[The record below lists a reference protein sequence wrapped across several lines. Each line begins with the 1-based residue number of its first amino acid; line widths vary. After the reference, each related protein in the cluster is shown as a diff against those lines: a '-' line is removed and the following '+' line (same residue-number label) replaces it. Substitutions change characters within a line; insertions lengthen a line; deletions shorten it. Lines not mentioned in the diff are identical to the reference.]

1 MSSMTD
7 EETQEPTL
15 ATDKVVMRTEPIQQR
30 SAERIE
36 MLLDSAAA
44 LIDED
49 GIDGVTTS
57 AVAKKSES
65 SVGVVYRYFPNIQT
79 LLRAL
84 AARNMERYLERVREN
99 VESSAPGPWTSL
111 DRSLDIFVEMNREEP
126 GFRALR
132 FGDVIDQRFLN
143 PELSNNSILAREFA
157 RQIATLY
164 ELKGMDGDAENEDL
178 IFHVEVAV
186 EIASGLL
193 GRAFH
198 IDKNGDERFI
208 EATRDLCIT
217 YLKTKIELPAP

>member
-7 EETQEPTL
+7 ETQEPTL
-15 ATDKVVMRTEPIQQR
+15 ATDRVVMRTEPIQQR

-36 MLLDSAAA
+36 TLLDAAAA
-44 LIDED
+44 LIDEG

-57 AVAKKSES
+57 AVAKKSKS

-84 AARNMERYLERVREN
+84 AVRNMDRYVERVQEN
-99 VESSAPGPWTSL
+99 VASSPPSPWSSF
-111 DRSLDIFVEMNREEP
+111 DRTLDIFIEMNRDEP

-157 RQIATLY
+157 RQIGETY
-164 ELKGMDGDAENEDL
+164 DFEPDDEVV
-178 IFHVEVAV
+178 FHVEVAI
-186 EIASGLL
+186 EMASGLL
-193 GRAFH
+193 GRAFQL
-198 IDKNGDERFI
+198 DKDGDERFI
-208 EATRDLCIT
+208 EATRRLCT
-217 YLKTKIELPAP
+217 DYLTTNIPLPAEQPQPRS

>member
-7 EETQEPTL
+7 ELTQERAL

-36 MLLDSAAA
+36 LLLDAAAA
-44 LIDED
+44 LIAED

-57 AVAKKSES
+57 AVAARSKS

-84 AARNMERYLERVREN
+84 AVRNMERYVERVKEN
-99 VESSAPGPWTSL
+99 VVNSPPGPWTSF
-111 DRSLDIFVEMNREEP
+111 DGTLDIFVEMNRNEP

-143 PELSNNSILAREFA
+143 PEMSNNSILAREFA
-157 RQIATLY
+157 RQIGETY
-164 ELKGMDGDAENEDL
+164 DFEPDDDL
-178 IFHVEVAV
+178 VFHVEVAV
-186 EIASGLL
+186 EIANGLL
-193 GRAFH
+193 GRAFQL
-198 IDKNGDERFI
+198 DKNGDERFI
-208 EATRDLCIT
+208 ESTRAICID
-217 YLKTKIELPAP
+217 YLRSNIPLPPP